1 MAVTKLPADL
11 FRTRKEKN
19 EMEYFCVWRVYLSV
33 R

>member
-11 FRTRKEKN
+11 FLVEEEKHV
-19 EMEYFCVWRVYLSV
+19 MEYFCVWRVYLSA